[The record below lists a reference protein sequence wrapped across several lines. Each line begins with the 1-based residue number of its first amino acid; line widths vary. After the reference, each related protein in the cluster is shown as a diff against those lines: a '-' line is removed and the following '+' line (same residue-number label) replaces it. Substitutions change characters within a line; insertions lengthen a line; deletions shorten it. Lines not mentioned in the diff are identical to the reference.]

1 VDAGRVDY
9 AAGLRLQHAARDR
22 VIAAR
27 GAPEQRGAGV
37 VLLLEH
43 VPPVVTISRR
53 PGARRN
59 LLAAP
64 EALARFGVEVAE
76 TDRGGDITYH
86 GPGQLVAYP
95 ILDLN
100 RLGLSL
106 HAYMRWLERV
116 VIDVC
121 DGFGVRAHR
130 DECATGVWVGGEAP
144 ADGGA
149 GAAGGAK
156 VCAIGVRISRWVST
170 HGLALN
176 VAPEMAHF
184 GLIVP
189 CGLAGRAVTSLK
201 ELLGVRCPAMQEVKR
216 AVGGRFVEA
225 VRERADLQR
234 RRG

>member
-1 VDAGRVDY
+1 MVDAGRVDY
-9 AAGLRLQHAARDR
+9 AAGLRLQHEARER
-22 VIAAR
+22 VLALR
-27 GAPEQRGAGV
+27 EAPERASAGV

-43 VPPVVTISRR
+43 DPPVVTISRR

-64 EALARFGVEVAE
+64 EALARFGVQVAE

-106 HAYMRWLERV
+106 HAYMRWLEQV

-130 DECATGVWVGGEAP
+130 DGNATGVWVGSA
-144 ADGGA
+144 ADGS
-149 GAAGGAK
+149 GGAK

-176 VAPEMAHF
+176 VAPDMAHF

-189 CGLAGRAVTSLK
+189 CGLSGRAVTSLK
-201 ELLGVRCPAMQEVKR
+201 ELLGAGCPSVEEVKR
-216 AVGGRFVEA
+216 AMGERFVKA
-225 VRERADLQR
+225 VRERIQSP
-234 RRG
+234 